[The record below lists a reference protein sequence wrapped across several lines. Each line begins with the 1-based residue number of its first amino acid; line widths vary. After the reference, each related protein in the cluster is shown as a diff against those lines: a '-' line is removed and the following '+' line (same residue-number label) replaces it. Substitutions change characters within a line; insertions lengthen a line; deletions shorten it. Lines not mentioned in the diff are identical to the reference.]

1 MQSKR
6 SSRRDLQVAA
16 FSQMTE
22 WRKVASVSDLSEG
35 DVIQVDYEDEPVCLA
50 NADGEYLATS
60 DVCSHEYVMLSG
72 GWLDGEDIECPQHG
86 SKFNMR
92 TGAVDNLPAVLPI
105 PVYDVKVE
113 GNDIYIKP
121 QEKEL

>member
-1 MQSKR
+1 MS
-6 SSRRDLQVAA
+6 DW
-16 FSQMTE
+16 T
-22 WRKVASVSDLSEG
+22 KVASAGDLDDG
-35 DVIQVDYEDEPVCLA
+35 DVKQVHYADEPVCLA
-50 NADGEYLATS
+50 NVDGEFLAVS

-92 TGAVDNLPAVLPI
+92 TGAVDNLPATLPI

-113 GNDIYIKP
+113 GNDIFVKPKIK
-121 QEKEL
+121 EF